1 MGQVTGEGGGGSI
14 MARKSSMSLSLSH
27 DGVGV
32 GDLEINFRH
41 PTFLNIDN
49 IICIRY
55 EFLYLNT
62 HIKL

>member
-1 MGQVTGEGGGGSI
+1 MGQVTGEGGGGEHNDTKVI
-14 MARKSSMSLSLSH
+14 NVSLSLSH

-32 GDLEINFRH
+32 GDLEINFWH

-55 EFLYLNT
+55 EF
-62 HIKL
+62 